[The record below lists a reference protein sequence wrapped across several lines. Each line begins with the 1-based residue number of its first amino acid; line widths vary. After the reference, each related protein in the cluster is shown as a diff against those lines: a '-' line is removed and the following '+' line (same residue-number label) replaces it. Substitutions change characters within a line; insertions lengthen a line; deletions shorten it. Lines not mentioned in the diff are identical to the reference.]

1 MSVTATAE
9 NTKQTQ
15 MLVDALFRALRKPAT
30 SRGEPMI
37 VENRIAQTKS
47 VHVTVV
53 WDRWDDLP
61 PEGRSHVILDA
72 YARAGRLADLRITA
86 AMGLTGEQ
94 ALRMGFLP
102 YGIIPTRRARDKA
115 SLQELESA
123 MAAVGGLD
131 LKIGSSTQLRFPTLE
146 KAEDAYRELSQK
158 IPGPY
163 WAIVQEQPA
172 NE

>member
-1 MSVTATAE
+1 MSATATAD
-9 NTKQTQ
+9 NTKRIQI
-15 MLVDALFRALRKPAT
+15 LADALYRAIRNPAP

-47 VHVTVV
+47 AHVTVV
-53 WDRWDDLP
+53 WDRWDDIP
-61 PEGRSHVILDA
+61 PEGRSKVILDA
-72 YARAGRLADLRITA
+72 YARAGRLADLTITA

-94 ALRMGFLP
+94 ALRIGFLP
-102 YGIIPTRRARDKA
+102 YSIIPTRRARDKA
-115 SLQELESA
+115 SPQELESA
-123 MAAVGGLD
+123 MAAVGGLE

-163 WAIVQEQPA
+163 WAIVHEQPA
-172 NE
+172 ND